1 MRTIPPYKFQ
11 PPANIHEL
19 QTHSTFSNFL
29 YLDDITA
36 RSWAQAILPIRYG
49 GFGLTS
55 IQNLSPIA
63 FIASWVQ
70 YLHVLP
76 SWFSGLR
83 RLVDTISYKLQKSLN
98 PGQTL
103 TDLLPDTE
111 NLQHR
116 LSGKLDRAQVLH
128 MLEN

>member
-1 MRTIPPYKFQ
+1 MRTVPLYKFQ
-11 PPANIHEL
+11 PPANIHDI
-19 QTHSTFSNFL
+19 QTHSTFSKFL

-36 RSWAQAILPIRYG
+36 RSWAQAILSIRHG

-63 FIASWVQ
+63 FVVGWFQ

-83 RLVDTISYKLQKSLN
+83 RLVDTVLSQAISLNAQIDTISYKLQKSLN
-98 PGQTL
+98 PGQTV
-103 TDLLPDTE
+103 TDLLPDIE

-116 LSGKLDRAQVLH
+116 L
-128 MLEN
+128 